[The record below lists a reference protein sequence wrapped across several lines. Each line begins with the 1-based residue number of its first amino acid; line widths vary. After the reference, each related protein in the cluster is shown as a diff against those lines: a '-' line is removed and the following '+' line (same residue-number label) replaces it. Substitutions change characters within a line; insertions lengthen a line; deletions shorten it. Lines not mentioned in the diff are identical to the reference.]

1 MSRQELANLKQR
13 IRNRELGYYVK
24 RLLPGGNPILYG
36 GVQLIFRLADLQKFE
51 ELNELVARRFGH
63 ESRRADE
70 SDIERLCTEFP
81 GDAELF
87 RRRVE
92 RGNYCYLS
100 VKGDEV
106 TGFLWAREAE
116 SEYFDTNTLWIFRP
130 DRMDGLWGIYAYVKP
145 KYRLQ
150 GLFPFLMGSARRDFL
165 PKGFDRMYGETNGG
179 NKASIQTHLSAGYEI
194 VLKVV
199 YVSILGLKLYF
210 ARNLT
215 TGRRTFSY
223 RYALRV
229 AEYRL

>member
-1 MSRQELANLKQR
+1 MAGQKLSNLKQR
-13 IRNRELGYYVK
+13 IRDGELSYYVK
-24 RLLPGGNPILYG
+24 RFLPGGNPVLYG
-36 GVQLIFRLADLQKFE
+36 GVQLIFRLADVQKFE
-51 ELNELVARRFGH
+51 ELFEIVSRRFGH
-63 ESRRADE
+63 EFKRADE
-70 SDIERLCTEFP
+70 TDIEQLCGEFP
-81 GDAELF
+81 AEAEVF
-87 RRRVE
+87 RRRVR

-100 VKGDEV
+100 LKGEEI

-116 SEYFDTNTLWIFRP
+116 GEFFDTNTLWIFRP
-130 DRMDGLWGIYAYVKP
+130 DQMDGLWGIYAYVKP
-145 KYRLQ
+145 EYRLQ

-165 PKGFDRMYGETNGG
+165 PKGYDRMYGETNGG

-194 VLKVV
+194 VWKVV

-223 RYALRV
+223 SYALRV